1 MTPLA
6 YEQLDELWAD
16 RCFAGAVSR
25 KNRSAEE
32 ILEIP
37 MLNLVRFPVCRSFL
51 LSVAALLTL
60 GTAGP
65 VSAADV
71 SAQGTQSEVIM
82 GVGLVIGLPG
92 TGDSEVDKGLVD
104 SSIVGVLKRAGLDM
118 WHGQIE
124 PGRVA
129 KVVVTAQLPADPSDG
144 ARLVTS
150 VSAVGNAASLAGG
163 TLLATPLRDQ
173 DGNLYAIGQGSIGPD
188 GQLVKD
194 PAVERH
200 LQQLAS
206 K

>member
-1 MTPLA
+1 LPTEFRLK
-6 YEQLDELWAD
+6 
-16 RCFAGAVSR
+16 RF
-25 KNRSAEE
+25 EE
-32 ILEIP
+32 IAMPHFGRCAKRLAFLFGAG
-37 MLNLVRFPVCRSFL
+37 MLSAGLAFPAAAQDTAV
-51 LSVAALLTL
+51 VAAGNRTEI
-60 GTAGP
+60 
-65 VSAADV
+65 V
-71 SAQGTQSEVIM
+71 M

-144 ARLVTS
+144 ARLVAS

-173 DGNLYAIGQGSIGPD
+173 NGKLYAIGQGSIGPD
-188 GQLVKD
+188 GQLIKD